1 MLIDRRTFGLMAM
14 AGAAAGPAF
23 AQRQAPQPPPSPQFA
38 ALAEI
43 ANALG
48 MLRGTQRQWKSV
60 NRIYYIAAGSISV
73 AGANRSW
80 TDYRLARGMIEMN
93 YAMPAVRVDLA
104 RADAK
109 GKADRTI
116 EVARGD
122 VAWNETAP
130 GVGATSAPGA
140 AAGRRWLI
148 YTTPHGVVRAAMEA
162 ALKDP
167 ASVVIDGKGFRFPSP
182 EGQASV
188 SLDAGKRP
196 SRIEIAV
203 NHPVLGATTVATE
216 LSDYRDWEKLGIV
229 VPRADR
235 ADHRRPQDAG
245 PARQRIPHEPLCD
258 LPCAGRP
265 GLAAPALTGQGVA
278 E

>member
-1 MLIDRRTFGLMAM
+1 MLIDRRIFGLMAM

-73 AGANRSW
+73 AGAGRSW
-80 TDYRLARGMIEMN
+80 SDYKLARGMFEMN

-130 GVGATSAPGA
+130 GVGASSAPGA
-140 AAGRRWLI
+140 AADRRWLI

-188 SLDAGKRP
+188 SFDAAKRP

-203 NHPVLGATTVATE
+203 SHPVLGATTVATE
-216 LSDYRDWEKLGIV
+216 LSDYRDWEKLGV
-229 VPRADR
+229 WF
-235 ADHRRPQDAG
+235 
-245 PARQRIPHEPLCD
+245 PARIVQTIGGRRTQD
-258 LPCAGRP
+258 LRVSEFRTNPYVIFP
-265 GLAAPALTGQGVA
+265 VPEGLG
-278 E
+278 